1 MQGHKRKNWKTKC
14 VISRIKKM
22 LRKRR
27 KNFSDKICARVTM
40 RVSAKVALVSSRQ

>member
-1 MQGHKRKNWKTKC
+1 MQRHKRKNWKKKC
-14 VISRIKKM
+14 VIGGIKKM

-27 KNFSDKICARVTM
+27 KNFSDKICARVAE

>member
-1 MQGHKRKNWKTKC
+1 MQRHKRKNWKKIS
-14 VISRIKKM
+14 VIGRIKKM

-27 KNFSDKICARVTM
+27 KNFSDKICARVTK